1 MERDTYTDEYY
12 VTSNGEKYQIF
23 PMKLKYKTKVPDLMN
38 QLDIN
43 NLYLNLPTPTLDEN
57 GNVVL
62 DKKNKPVMDSKAYD
76 AMIEIFMLALQ
87 KNKKEVEE
95 IVDLANGV
103 TIIDHFLQV
112 SSLKKKIQQ
121 EIEIK
126 ALGVLSTQ
134 DLSKTQA

>member
-1 MERDTYTDEYY
+1 MERDAFTDEYY
-12 VTSNGEKYQIF
+12 VTSDGEKYQIF
-23 PMKLKYKTKVPDLMN
+23 PMKLKYKTKVADLMN
-38 QLDIN
+38 QFDVN
-43 NLYLNLPTPTLDEN
+43 NLYLNLPVPTLDDN

-62 DKKNKPVMDSKAYD
+62 DKKNKPVTDSKAYN
-76 AMIEIFMLALQ
+76 AMIEVFMLALR
-87 KNKKEVEE
+87 KTKKEVEE

-112 SSLKKKIQQ
+112 SALKKKIQQ
-121 EIEIK
+121 EIATK